1 MANRNSV
8 RPATPEEIAAYRAAV
23 APHIGNAKA
32 VYQVRYAHKIYV
44 KSTGVFH
51 KA

>member
-1 MANRNSV
+1 MTTRSI

-32 VYQVRYAHKIYV
+32 VFQVRYEHRIYV
-44 KSTGVFH
+44 KSTGIYRKV
-51 KA
+51 